1 MKMKTIIIYGI
12 SSTTVAI
19 ILLFFL
25 MIYQPG
31 AGMYVRADIIINPP
45 EKYVEISLLELD
57 KYPHV
62 KEAVNNP
69 GEDIKLPFDHT
80 ESITN
85 FGKILMDNDT
95 QNIKVGD
102 EYYKIDRYSAD

>member
-31 AGMYVRADIIINPP
+31 GGMYIRADIIPNPP
-45 EKYVEISLLELD
+45 EKYVEINLLDLE
-57 KYPHV
+57 KFPYV

-69 GEDIKLPFDHT
+69 GEDIKFPFDHT

-85 FGKILMDNDT
+85 FEKILVDNDT
-95 QNIKVGD
+95 ENIKVGD
-102 EYYKIDRYSAD
+102 EYYKIDRYYAT